1 MEYWVNKNGKKVEI
15 VGAWMV
21 TTSDGEVWFTDRI
34 KGELLD
40 TAIASATATFG
51 EGCTVKKA

>member
-21 TTSDGEVWFTDRI
+21 TTSDGEVWFTDRT
-34 KGELLD
+34 KGELLE
-40 TAIASATATFG
+40 TAVAGATATFG
-51 EGCTVKKA
+51 EGCTVRPY